1 MGTDSLMGVK
11 LDSLNNILN
20 QPNYKEAKFDVP
32 RLTLFIIVA
41 KGLVR
46 KKGGGARPPHSKI
59 LSSLLVVFYMRF
71 RLLAKC

>member
-41 KGLVR
+41 RGLVR
-46 KKGGGARPPHSKI
+46 NKSGWGEGRGTPTSLKNPVFATGCI
-59 LSSLLVVFYMRF
+59 LYEI
-71 RLLAKC
+71 